1 MLAALLLLLAGCSSG
16 NGTPAAAGG
25 SSPASSPASGAAGG
39 STPAAGGL
47 PTGSGGPGSAP
58 GASSS
63 AGGADG
69 SGTPQPL
76 PTEPDG
82 CVQIG
87 TGTVV
92 DAGTPGRPLPAV
104 LLGGGLRA
112 VVLVNDSGQQLCAW
126 LPFARTLSRA
136 GLRVV
141 LYDPPTADGVRW
153 LQNLTSWLRDRGTTA
168 VAYVG
173 AGTGAVTA
181 TVTAAGSTPAP
192 YAVVALSP
200 AAAAVRAPALYAA
213 AAAGDPAGA
222 STARRLA
229 SGSRLRLVPGSARGA
244 ALVAGPGTL
253 VADLTAYL
261 THP

>member
-1 MLAALLLLLAGCSSG
+1 MLAAALLLLLVGCSGG

-25 SSPASSPASGAAGG
+25 SSPASSPASGPAGG
-39 STPAAGGL
+39 STPAASGL
-47 PTGSGGPGSAP
+47 PTDPGGP

-63 AGGADG
+63 AGGSGG
-69 SGTPQPL
+69 SVSPQPL

-92 DAGTPGRPLPAV
+92 DAGTPGHPLPAV

-153 LQNLTSWLRDRGTTA
+153 LQNLTRWLSDRGTTA

-181 TVTAAGSTPAP
+181 TVTAAGTTPAP

-213 AAAGDPAGA
+213 AAAGDTAGA
-222 STARRLA
+222 TTARRLA
-229 SGSRLRLVPGSARGA
+229 SGNRLRLVPGSARGA
-244 ALVAGPGTL
+244 ALVAGPGAL
-253 VADLTAYL
+253 VTDLTAYL